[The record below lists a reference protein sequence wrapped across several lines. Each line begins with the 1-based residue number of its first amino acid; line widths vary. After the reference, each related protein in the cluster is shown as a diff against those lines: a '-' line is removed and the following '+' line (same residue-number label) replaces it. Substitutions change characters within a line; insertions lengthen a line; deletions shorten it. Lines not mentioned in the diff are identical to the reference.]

1 MFGTGTNIIATGGG
15 KVKMRVVGSGR
26 GGLGRNRL
34 VGNLGGGV
42 MWLFGGDFRIQ
53 KSN

>member
-1 MFGTGTNIIATGGG
+1 MFGTGTSTMATGGR

-26 GGLGRNRL
+26 GGLGRNRI

-42 MWLFGGDFRIQ
+42 MWLFGEYCRIQ

>member
-1 MFGTGTNIIATGGG
+1 MAIGGR

-26 GGLGRNRL
+26 VGIGRNRL